1 MSVAVS
7 RYQNYVG
14 GEWVDAVDGDVVDIV
29 NPANETVI
37 AAVPRCGPAD
47 VDRAVEAA
55 RQALPEWLDST
66 PQERSTMLLN
76 LADSV
81 EENAEE
87 FARLES
93 LNVGKPRPMARDE
106 VLIWCVDTLRFFAGA
121 ARCLEGRSAGEY
133 LRGYTSMVRREP
145 VGVVGQV
152 TPWNYPLLE
161 ALLAVGPS
169 LAAGNATILKPAEE
183 TPLTTL
189 KLAELAGEVFPPGV
203 FNVVTGD
210 GEPVGAALVSHPGVD
225 MVSLIGDV
233 ETGKS
238 IARAA
243 SDTLKRVHLELGG
256 KAPVLVFDDADP
268 EAVSQAIKIAGYFNS
283 GQECTAATRV
293 LAGPKIY
300 DQLLEDLVPAVESL
314 RVGDPSESEEI
325 DMGPLITRRQQER
338 VLGFIERAADAKATV
353 LTGGEATRSRG
364 FYIEPAVVVDVD
376 QQAEI
381 VQKEVFGPVVTVQR
395 FSSDDEAIAQANDVT
410 YGLAASV
417 WTRDVSRALNATRKL
432 QFGTVWVNDHLVLAA
447 EMPHGGVKQSGYGR
461 DFSVYSLEDYTQI
474 KHVMFKHA

>member
-1 MSVAVS
+1 
-7 RYQNYVG
+7 
-14 GEWVDAVDGDVVDIV
+14 
-29 NPANETVI
+29 
-37 AAVPRCGPAD
+37 
-47 VDRAVEAA
+47 
-55 RQALPEWLDST
+55 
-66 PQERSTMLLN
+66 
-76 LADSV
+76 
-81 EENAEE
+81 
-87 FARLES
+87 
-93 LNVGKPRPMARDE
+93 
-106 VLIWCVDTLRFFAGA
+106 
-121 ARCLEGRSAGEY
+121 
-133 LRGYTSMVRREP
+133 MVRREP